1 MVATLTGCPAKI
13 RGISLLTRPVQTH
26 HSLKK
31 LRIIHITGRQKAH
44 PNLSSFMCSSIL
56 APQTEKEMKKAVSCD
71 YLITVKTYKNS

>member
-1 MVATLTGCPAKI
+1 MAASPSRCPANI
-13 RGISLLTRPVQTH
+13 RGTSLLTRPVETH

-56 APQTEKEMKKAVSCD
+56 APQTEKETKKAASCD